1 MNNIQKNPDKKL
13 HIGAKMG
20 LITNIISIIW
30 TVIIAI
36 ILIAA
41 SSIIF
46 SKIEEIDPAT
56 GSLVGSSVS
65 TILIV
70 GLVIA
75 LSISIGLSITIVIMC
90 NNVLKGNAESGLV
103 AGILLLVL
111 AGLSLFSIFSMSF
124 NFVSGIDLIF
134 LGLNIASGVLLII
147 GKYNN

>member
-56 GSLVGSSVS
+56 GSLVGSVS

-111 AGLSLFSIFSMSF
+111 AGLSLFSVFLIPFSF
-124 NFVSGIDLIF
+124 LSGIDLIF

>member
-30 TVIIAI
+30 AVIIAI

-46 SKIEEIDPAT
+46 SKIEENDPVT
-56 GSLVGSSVS
+56 GSLAGSVS

-111 AGLSLFSIFSMSF
+111 AGLSLFSVFSMGF
-124 NFVSGIDLIF
+124 NFVGGIDLIF

>member
-30 TVIIAI
+30 AVIIAI

-46 SKIEEIDPAT
+46 SKMEEINPVT
-56 GSLVGSSVS
+56 GSLAGSVS

-111 AGLSLFSIFSMSF
+111 AGLSLFSVFSMGF
-124 NFVSGIDLIF
+124 NFVGGIDLIF

>member
-46 SKIEEIDPAT
+46 SKIEKIDPAT
-56 GSLVGSSVS
+56 GSLVGSVS